1 MIKAYSLQTQILVVL
16 PGNINYRLERKD
28 SRGGKDGHWL
38 VLTDSGYVPGSEGV
52 IPKPVTG
59 NFLDTD
65 VIDGICQY
73 RARNY
78 SDETST
84 WDYTAWLSSGST
96 EPIGYT
102 FGNYKAPEGSWGDIV
117 TPCDLRFSYLWGID
131 FRASNGTSYTDA
143 QIQYFIDAA
152 LAQVER
158 LLNITIKKTRIVTE
172 PQRRGLVKGKD
183 YDVEESYYQF
193 KRERIQR
200 NGMIKTRTRPVIS
213 ISRLDLLN
221 RDSTILPLLNAS
233 QLDKTKGLIRFFN
246 RMPRQSDSMRA
257 VEAAI
262 NPYGTDSMNRNLFY
276 AIDYVAGFETSD
288 DVPMDL
294 REIIAKYA
302 AIHLLNNIGRGL
314 MAGFSSSSLSMDGVS
329 ESFSSTQCATSAFYG
344 ADIKEYK
351 DDIDR
356 FIAENKLKFGHV
368 VMGCL

>member
-1 MIKAYSLQTQILVVL
+1 MIKAYSLQTQILVAL
-16 PGNINYRLERKD
+16 PPGNYRLERRNG
-28 SRGGKDGHWL
+28 SGGDWH
-38 VLTDSGYVPGSEGV
+38 VLTGAGYVPDHEGITP
-52 IPKPVTG
+52 IPVAG
-59 NFLDTD
+59 NFLDTELF
-65 VIDGICQY
+65 DGICQY
-73 RARNY
+73 RARNHANN
-78 SDETST
+78 TSP
-84 WDYTAWLSSGST
+84 WDHTGWLRCGNA
-96 EPIGYT
+96 EPIGYS
-102 FGNYKAPEGSWGDIV
+102 FGNYKAPEGSWGDII
-117 TPCDLRFSYLWGID
+117 TTDDLRYTYLWGID
-131 FRASNGTSYTDA
+131 FRASNGASYTDA
-143 QIQYFIDAA
+143 QIQYFINAA

-183 YDVEESYYQF
+183 YDVEESYYLF

-213 ISRLDLLN
+213 VSRLDLLN
-221 RDSTILPLLNAS
+221 RDSTILSLLPRS
-233 QLDKTKGLIRFFN
+233 QLDKTKGLIRFFD
-246 RMPRQSDSMRA
+246 RLPRQSDTLRA
-257 VEAAI
+257 VEAAV
-262 NPYGTDSMNRNLFY
+262 NPYGPDSLNRNLFY

-356 FIAENKLKFGHV
+356 FIAENKMKFGHIQ
-368 VMGCL
+368 MGCL